1 MGFLGEQM
9 GEKFVIMSVYTG
21 TSGLSIYH
29 RAIQFCGEGIHG
41 SLINP
46 DITAF
51 SQIKETQEAFF
62 FPAIWL
68 QQIYLSRKNV
78 AG

>member
-1 MGFLGEQM
+1 M
-9 GEKFVIMSVYTG
+9 GEKFVIMFVYTG

-41 SLINP
+41 SLIHP

-62 FPAIWL
+62 FFPAIRL
-68 QQIYLSRKNV
+68 QQIYLSCKNV